1 MFSIYKEKNSPLIY
15 IVNHN
20 EFKILGK
27 NMVTLDVPIDS
38 KSNVINFY
46 NVFYIPELHYNLLL
60 IDIIDKAGYLIL
72 A

>member
-1 MFSIYKEKNSPLIY
+1 
-15 IVNHN
+15 
-20 EFKILGK
+20 
-27 NMVTLDVPIDS
+27 MVTLDVPIDS

-46 NVFYIPELHYNLLL
+46 NVFYIPKLHYNLLL